1 MPTFLTNHGEKIYY
15 IDENSPGSRV
25 MLLLHGLGVNSR
37 SWLLQIPAFTG
48 AGYRILAPD
57 LPGFGQSCKTR
68 FSSIPQIASEV
79 ETLLQSS
86 QVTDAIVCGISMGG
100 ILALQLTLDHPDMV
114 NRLIL
119 VNSMAKL
126 SIGNPLLW
134 PYFLW
139 RYLLVQTR
147 GLEDQAEVV
156 ANRLFPQPEDSL
168 YRQAAME
175 SIMEADLESYKSA
188 MKSIARFNVQ
198 KRLPEIQC
206 PTLVITGENDTTIPA
221 KYQRRMAERIP
232 DASHIVIK
240 NAGHAVTI
248 DQPDLFNSSVLEFLE
263 HRVITENPPLMEMN

>member
-1 MPTFLTNHGEKIYY
+1 M
-15 IDENSPGSRV
+15 V
-25 MLLLHGLGVNSR
+25 LLHGLGVNSR
-37 SWLLQIPAFTG
+37 SWLLQIPILTKT
-48 AGYRILAPD
+48 GYRILAPD

-68 FSSIPQIASEV
+68 FSSIPQIASDI
-79 ETLLQSS
+79 TALMQSLH
-86 QVTDAIVCGISMGG
+86 VNNAIVCGISMGG
-100 ILALQLTLDHPDMV
+100 ILALQLTLDHPDLV

-139 RYLLVQTR
+139 RYILIQTR
-147 GLEDQAEVV
+147 GLEKQAEVV
-156 ANRLFPQPEDSL
+156 ANRLFPQPKDSL
-168 YRQAAME
+168 FRQAAIE
-175 SIMEADLESYKSA
+175 SIMEADLESYRSA

-198 KRLPEIQC
+198 KRLPEIHC

-232 DASHIVIK
+232 RALHIIIK

-248 DQPDLFNSSVLEFLE
+248 DQPNLFNSCVLEFLE
-263 HRVITENPPLMEMN
+263 NRAITENPSILVMN